1 MFCITGTHTHC
12 HTSNGLL
19 LAALQY
25 YDSYAACGDLFHQL
39 LSLPLF
45 WHGWTTVIM
54 LLWQACQ
61 TTYSAVF
68 SHSSTL
74 QLSRPLVFLAEVT
87 PQVVASFHWAHQVQT
102 GSPRQPSS
110 ARHSTPVSV
119 WRTVLYRWYAG
130 GREVMVV
137 DLQSAG
143 CPTCYCCWPFSC
155 HCCMSQDLE
164 RSSSW
169 CHVCHIFPN
178 ISAKACLFWQSC
190 FVTVCVIHYSGP
202 CRFLLRPL

>member
-74 QLSRPLVFLAEVT
+74 QLGRPLVFLAEVT

-102 GSPRQPSS
+102 GSPHQPSS

-130 GREVMVV
+130 
-137 DLQSAG
+137 
-143 CPTCYCCWPFSC
+143 
-155 HCCMSQDLE
+155 E
-164 RSSSW
+164 RSWSSTSSLLDVRRATVADIQLPLL
-169 CHVCHIFPN
+169 HVPGFGTVFLVM
-178 ISAKACLFWQSC
+178 SCLPHLS
-190 FVTVCVIHYSGP
+190 
-202 CRFLLRPL
+202 